1 MMGVLDD
8 LGFEFSKAAIYGVLG
23 ELPALAGA
31 RRIGVHDALEFTADE
46 TVVLDHALA
55 LRGRVERG
63 RAMAELE
70 RFRRA
75 GGTAVVI
82 SYDEELLASIADEIW
97 WMEGGRLRERGA
109 PEEVLRA
116 YRAHAARELRRAG
129 DGMAAEVS
137 PKMRRGDGRARID
150 GIELL
155 GEGGQS
161 TVVWRSGELATV
173 RVTVKFRDAVADP
186 VAGMLIRT
194 RVGLNVYGTNTEL
207 ERLGFGP
214 CAAGEVVRIAFGF
227 RCELCPGE
235 YTLTI
240 ASHDPD
246 GVWHEWLEDA
256 VAFSVTDDRYTAGVA
271 NLRAT
276 VTVERT

>member
-1 MMGVLDD
+1 MLGN
-8 LGFEFSKAAIYGVLG
+8 LGFEFAKAAIYGVLG
-23 ELPALAGA
+23 DLPALNGA
-31 RRIGVHDALEFTADE
+31 RRIGVHDALEFSPGE
-46 TVVLDHALA
+46 VVVLDHALA

-63 RAMAELE
+63 RAIAELE

-75 GGTAVVI
+75 GGTALVI
-82 SYDEELLASIADEIW
+82 SYDEELLASLADEIW

-109 PEEVLRA
+109 PDEVLRA
-116 YRAHAARELRRAG
+116 YRVHAARELREAG
-129 DGMAAEVS
+129 NGVQAEVS

-155 GEGGQS
+155 GESGEA

-173 RVTVKFRDAVADP
+173 RVTVKFHDAVADP
-186 VAGMLIRT
+186 VVGMLIRT

-207 ERLGFGP
+207 ERLRFGP
-214 CAAGEVVRIAFGF
+214 CAPGEMARIDFGF

-271 NLRAT
+271 NLRAN
-276 VTVERT
+276 VTAQKNVK

>member
-1 MMGVLDD
+1 M
-8 LGFEFSKAAIYGVLG
+8 
-23 ELPALAGA
+23 
-31 RRIGVHDALEFTADE
+31 RRIGANDALELQPGE
-46 TVVLDHALA
+46 VVVLDHALSM
-55 LRGRVERG
+55 RGRAERG
-63 RAMAELE
+63 RAVAELE

-75 GGTAVVI
+75 GGTALVI
-82 SYDEELLASIADEIW
+82 SYDEELLAAISDEIW
-97 WMEGGRLRERGA
+97 WMENGRVRERGE

-116 YRAHAARELRRAG
+116 YRIHAARELRASG
-129 DGMAAEVS
+129 DGVAAEVR
-137 PKMRRGDGRARID
+137 PKMRRGDGRARIE
-150 GIELL
+150 GVELL
-155 GEGGQS
+155 GEAGQA
-161 TVVWRSGELATV
+161 TVVWRSGELAVV
-173 RVTVKFRDAVADP
+173 RVTVKFQDAVADP
-186 VAGMLIRT
+186 VVGMLIRT

-207 ERLGFGP
+207 ERLRFGP
-214 CAAGEVVRIAFGF
+214 CAGGETVRISFGF

-276 VTVERT
+276 VTRAPSP